1 MPYRTSMLA
10 LPALALA
17 ACNAAT
23 LTQDD
28 RPAIG
33 DEYLIAS
40 AANHEQCRVRKLSD
54 DQTRLRVEAFDIR
67 CDGWDV
73 PAATIKRFK
82 FAESSPLEPLLLRE
96 DLIPWQATK
105 LDCGELVETELAGGQ
120 AAIVRNCTSREG
132 WPMQAWAVRTAAG
145 NENAAIAGF
154 GYPHIAPVIEHMASG
169 AIDGETVVSRGGTR
183 SPLLALAQNSAGGRL
198 PDLADI
204 MDFDL
209 LLTVAARYN
218 QAGEFSNA
226 VEAIEQALIRQ
237 KSVQGADT
245 PHLATVYAELG
256 LNLASDGRVEAAE
269 ASFEEAARRAERIP
283 WSDAYTLYLSY
294 LAIHRRL
301 KGELVEATEL
311 TEAVVERRLTQHG
324 PGSMAL
330 AHARGIEASLRLE
343 TGEIERARELAE
355 TALRGHRRIR
365 DYAGMS
371 FALGRL
377 AQIERAAGDSAAASE
392 ALGEAIALT
401 ERLYGDGP
409 NMAYLLAERGQIA
422 LANDNPEEAIADFAS
437 MVSSLE
443 AGLDNAARGPAG
455 DMETYL
461 QLLIAHASGRQDR
474 LAEAFK
480 VAQWLGNPV
489 VDKAVRQMMARLA
502 SDDPE
507 IAAAVEELEQ
517 ARENVRVQR
526 FALAQGELD
535 SERSG
540 TLIRSNDAF
549 DEANAALA
557 AERARV
563 RALEADLQARFPR
576 FGRLRAPGRVS
587 AVTASASLRA
597 DEGLLRLIVG
607 EEANYAILLTS
618 DGTLHTHIGPLNRE
632 LATTGVRHLRTALT
646 FANGLQ
652 PFDMNAAHAFY
663 TALVGNLD
671 AEIGRL
677 RHVAVVAD
685 GPLLSLPLALLPR
698 RPSNA
703 GMYHRAAWLGRDTAI
718 SMASSVASFVGGRR
732 DLSPSRATRA
742 FFGLG
747 DPALAGGGRVEDAV
761 RTAVADCERGGTF
774 DPLILKA
781 LPSLPETRDEL
792 FMVAA
797 ALGDEAPLIKAGYEA
812 RETSLSELDLS
823 DFRVLSFATHG
834 LLPHELPCNAKPALV
849 MTPPDASG
857 TADDGLLDVAEI
869 AALRLDAELV
879 VLSACNT
886 AGPDGSLGGEAL
898 TGLASAFIHAGS
910 RSLIASHWDVASAA
924 TVTLMQET
932 FAAYGRSGDKA
943 LALQAAQRR
952 LMADPDLAHP
962 AFWAAFTLIGDRGA
976 EDMTLAMR

>member
-1 MPYRTSMLA
+1 MPDRSSIIA
-10 LPALALA
+10 LSAIALS
-17 ACNAAT
+17 ACNAVT
-23 LTQDD
+23 LSETD

-33 DEYLIAS
+33 DEYLVAS
-40 AANHEQCRVRKLSD
+40 ASGDEQCRIRKLAD
-54 DQTRLRVEAFDIR
+54 DNTRLRVEAFDIR
-67 CDGWDV
+67 CDGWEL
-73 PAATIKRFK
+73 PAATLKRFK
-82 FAESSPLEPLLLRE
+82 FAQSSPLEPLLQRD

-105 LDCGELVETELAGGQ
+105 LDCVDLVGATLDLGQ
-120 AAIVRNCTSREG
+120 PAIVRNCTSREG
-132 WPMQAWAVRTAAG
+132 WPMQAWAVRTMAG
-145 NENAAIAGF
+145 SEQAAIVGF
-154 GYPHIAPVIEHMASG
+154 GYPHIAPVVEQMASG
-169 AIDGETVVSRGGTR
+169 AIDNDAVVSRGGSR
-183 SPLLALAQNSAGGRL
+183 SPLLALAEDAAGGQL

-209 LLTVAARYN
+209 LLSVAARYN
-218 QAGEFSNA
+218 QAGEFANA

-237 KSVQGADT
+237 KSLQGADT

-301 KGELVEATEL
+301 QGDLVEATAL
-311 TEAVVERRLTQHG
+311 TEAVVERRLAHQGT
-324 PGSMAL
+324 GSLAL

-343 TGEIERARELAE
+343 TGEIDRARSLAE
-355 TALRGHRRIR
+355 TALRAHQRVR

-371 FALGRL
+371 FAYGRM
-377 AQIERAAGDSAAASE
+377 AQIERTAGDGAAARE
-392 ALGEAIALT
+392 ALGKAIALT
-401 ERLYGDGP
+401 DKLYGDGP
-409 NMAYLLAERGQIA
+409 NMAYLLAERAKVA
-422 LANDNPEEAIADFAS
+422 LAEGDAEAAIADFAA
-437 MVSSLE
+437 MVASLD
-443 AGLDNAARGPAG
+443 AGLDNSARGPAG

-461 QLLIAHASGRQDR
+461 RLLIDNANGRQDR
-474 LAEAFK
+474 LADAFE

-502 SDDPE
+502 SDDPA
-507 IAAAVEELEQ
+507 IAAAVEELEK

-526 FALAQGELD
+526 FALAQGQLD
-535 SERSG
+535 AEHSGSLLRS
-540 TLIRSNDAF
+540 DATF

-557 AERARV
+557 AERDRV

-576 FGRLRAPGRVS
+576 FGRLRAPGRIPAATV
-587 AVTASASLRA
+587 SASLRE
-597 DEGLLRLIVG
+597 DEGLLRLIIG
-607 EEANYAILLTS
+607 EQANYAILLKP
-618 DGTLHTHIGPLNRE
+618 DGSLRAHIGPLNAE
-632 LATTGVRHLRTALT
+632 LAAAGVRHLRGALT

-652 PFDMNAAHAFY
+652 PFDINAAHAFY
-663 TALVGNLD
+663 QALVGDLD
-671 AEIGRL
+671 GEIAGL

-698 RPSNA
+698 RPTA
-703 GMYHRAAWLGRDTAI
+703 GGLYHAAAWLGRETAL
-718 SMASSVASFVGGRR
+718 SMSSSVASFVAARR
-732 DLSPSRATRA
+732 DLSPSRATRP

-761 RTAVADCERGGTF
+761 RTAVADCERGGSF

-797 ALGDEAPLIKAGYEA
+797 ALGDEAPLIKAGQDA
-812 RETSLSELDLS
+812 RETSLSELDLA

-849 MTPPDASG
+849 MTPPDAAG

-910 RSLIASHWDVASAA
+910 RSLIASHWDVASNA

-952 LMADPDLAHP
+952 LMADPELAHP
-962 AFWAAFTLIGDRGA
+962 AFWAAFTLIGDRGS
-976 EDMTLAMR
+976 EKLTLAAR